1 MSTISIM
8 RIVFPS
14 AFPILIFTVLIL
26 PFFSLAQEPDSAA
39 LPGIFDLLY
48 AQDIAEIT
56 VKSDLSYLVENK
68 KSSDEYIDGEFKF
81 ELEKNVTQTLPVKVK
96 CRGRY
101 RRMKCDFPPFK
112 LKFKKD
118 DLAAHGLNEF
128 NELKLVTH
136 CMDEKERSKDLILRE
151 YLTYQLYN
159 ILTPNSFRAQLVKVT
174 YLNTKG
180 KPNKIKGWGILI
192 EDSDELAHRIGG
204 SKEFF
209 MGLPDS
215 CFNPRQEKITALFNY
230 MIGNTDWSTKLA
242 RNLEMIK
249 CPDSS
254 MMIVPY
260 DFDFAG
266 LVNAPYAVPNNI
278 IGQKNIR
285 DRVYLG
291 RKCPL
296 SEFTETFQLFKE
308 KKEEIFATIK
318 NANNLSIQSKSE
330 MSEYLAGFYDTIEDE
345 EKARSVISDE

>member
-1 MSTISIM
+1 MSTNFIM
-8 RIVFPS
+8 HTLFSKALPTLLCLV
-14 AFPILIFTVLIL
+14 ILS
-26 PFFSLAQEPDSAA
+26 PFFSLAQETDSLT

-48 AQDIAEIT
+48 AHDIAEIT
-56 VKSDLSYLVENK
+56 VKADLSYLVENK
-68 KSSDEYIDGEFKF
+68 KSSDEYIDGEFIF
-81 ELEKNVTQTLPVKVK
+81 EPDNKVTQTLPVKVK

-118 DLAAHGLNEF
+118 DLAAHGLNGF

-151 YLTYQLYN
+151 YLTYQLFN

-174 YLNTKG
+174 YLNTSG
-180 KPNKIKGWGILI
+180 KPKKIKGWGILI

-204 SKEFF
+204 TKEFL

-215 CFNPRQEKITALFNY
+215 CFNHQQEKITALFNY
-230 MIGNTDWSTKLA
+230 MIGNSDWSPQLV

-254 MMIVPY
+254 FVIVPY

-266 LVNAPYAVPNNI
+266 LVNAPYAVPNSFL
-278 IGQKNIR
+278 GQKTVME
-285 DRVYLG
+285 RVYLG
-291 RKCPL
+291 RKGSL
-296 SEFTETFQLFKE
+296 SDLTETFHLFQE
-308 KKEEIFATIK
+308 KREEIFVAIK
-318 NANNLSIQSKSE
+318 EADNLSIQSKSE
-330 MSEYLAGFYDTIEDE
+330 MTEYLTSFYETIEDE
-345 EKARSVISDE
+345 EKVKSILGDE